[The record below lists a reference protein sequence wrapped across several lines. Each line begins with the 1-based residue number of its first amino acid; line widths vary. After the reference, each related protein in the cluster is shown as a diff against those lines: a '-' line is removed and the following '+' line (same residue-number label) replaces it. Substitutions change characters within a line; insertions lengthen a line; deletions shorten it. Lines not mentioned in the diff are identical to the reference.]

1 MTDIGYFQYLGPQT
15 LFLLPAPAFLSSEGM
30 EVYFQ
35 RNTAASLSL
44 NTGFCWFYKAMSVAG
59 SRFIMHV
66 VGFTGLS
73 AFSGIQSG
81 LMPPICSVSMA
92 DNDARKSRIQSTR
105 LEVTTLS

>member
-66 VGFTGLS
+66 VGFTGLGFFGNTKW
-73 AFSGIQSG
+73 AHAAH
-81 LMPPICSVSMA
+81 L
-92 DNDARKSRIQSTR
+92 
-105 LEVTTLS
+105 LSLYGRQRCKKV